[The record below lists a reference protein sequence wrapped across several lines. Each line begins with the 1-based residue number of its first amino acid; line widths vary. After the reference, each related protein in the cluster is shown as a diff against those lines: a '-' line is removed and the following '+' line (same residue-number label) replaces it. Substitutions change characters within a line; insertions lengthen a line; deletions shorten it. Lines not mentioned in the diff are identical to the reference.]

1 VRTSW
6 WRAARQGFVV
16 GFANP
21 KALIMFGTVPAWVL
35 AASRAR
41 TWFGTDPRRL
51 AMGRGHRRARDDRGR
66 GERRRYRAPGL
77 T

>member
-41 TWFGTDPRRL
+41 T
-51 AMGRGHRRARDDRGR
+51 
-66 GERRRYRAPGL
+66 
-77 T
+77 